1 MSDPYDIQAVLGPR
15 YEIVINQDQVDVDSD
30 FNLVLDPQEPL
41 RIAVGTGFN
50 INPAATGTLDVQIT
64 AQAVINAYR
73 AVGYDGYFTQPTAES
88 LSKYAGVNRVAT
100 VIGEPLSVVREG
112 LMTEDGW
119 SWTPDAPIFIAADGV
134 LTQTQPTFGN
144 PVRRIGWAISATT
157 INLDPYPIIG
167 V

>member
-1 MSDPYDIQAVLGPR
+1 MSEYDIQAVLGPR

-30 FNLVLDPQEPL
+30 FNLVLDAQEPL

-50 INPAATGTLDVQIT
+50 VNPAATGTLDVQIV
-64 AQAVINAYR
+64 AQQVINAYR
-73 AVGYDGYFTQPTAES
+73 AVGYDGLFTQPTAES

-100 VIGEPLSVVREG
+100 VIGEPLNVVREG
-112 LMTEDGW
+112 LITEDGW

-157 INLDPYPIIG
+157 LNLDPYPIIG